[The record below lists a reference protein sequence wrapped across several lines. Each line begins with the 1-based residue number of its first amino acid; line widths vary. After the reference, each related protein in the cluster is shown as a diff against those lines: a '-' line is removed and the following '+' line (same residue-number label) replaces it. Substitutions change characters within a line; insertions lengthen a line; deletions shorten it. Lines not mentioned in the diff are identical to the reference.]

1 MIRIK
6 DYIFNENEIE
16 QLQEISNFTDDEKVV
31 HEKVLQVCRKT
42 KSDFYMLDAT
52 FDDIEWNYADKE
64 INYLRHREKEL
75 KYYNEIL
82 ENQYQ
87 DKLKEIKELEEKN
100 NTYKQIMASREKKL
114 TVYKNKIKELEE
126 ENKKL
131 KEELIKMYGVVAE
144 NSKLRDSIKII
155 K

>member
-1 MIRIK
+1 MKVIKIK
-6 DYIFNENEIE
+6 DCIFNENEIRYIM
-16 QLQEISNFTDDEKVV
+16 QFTEK
-31 HEKVLQVCRKT
+31 ELQVMFKNN
-42 KSDFYMLDAT
+42 DDIYVDGT

-87 DKLKEIKELEEKN
+87 DKLKELKELEEKN

-114 TVYKNKIKELEE
+114 TVYKNKIKEFEE

-131 KEELIKMYGVVAE
+131 KELIDFSIDYAKEKM
-144 NSKLRDSIKII
+144 KWDRR
-155 K
+155 